1 VGGEG
6 KKNMCSQNKH
16 SEHQLRVVTGT
27 RHAFDDIQ
35 QEILSAMEECGFIED
50 DLFAVRIS
58 LEEALANALLH
69 GHLGDSDFEIKITWL
84 VNELEVECSITDQG
98 RGYDPD
104 SIPDPTA
111 DENLTLPS
119 GRGLAMIRA
128 FMDEVYINEQ
138 GNSVMMKRYKI
149 RQSDS

>member
-1 VGGEG
+1 
-6 KKNMCSQNKH
+6 MCSQNIYP
-16 SEHQLRVVTGT
+16 EHQHRVVTGT
-27 RHAFDDIQ
+27 RDAFDGIQ
-35 QEILSAMEECGFIED
+35 QEILSSMEEFGFIED

-69 GHLGDSDFEIKITWL
+69 GHLGDSDFEIRIAWL
-84 VNELEVECSITDQG
+84 VNALEVDCIITDQG

-128 FMDEVYINEQ
+128 FMDEVDVNEQ
-138 GNSVMMKRYKI
+138 GNSVSMKRLNHTVK
-149 RQSDS
+149 QTVADT